1 MANYFS
7 ERNELDSKIRELIH
21 SIDSL
26 RRTKDDARQN
36 YLAELAHLIKS
47 RPGLTATQYAML
59 MSNDAC
65 ERNSIQV
72 SISGMGYMAEAH
84 EKGWNARGI
93 CFNGNPQKVCN
104 NPSMPSLKRKYTR
117 VERRFIEVDENN
129 QPIGTH
135 ETIEWRT
142 TYSIKED

>member
-7 ERNELDSKIRELIH
+7 ERNELENKIRDLAIAL
-21 SIDSL
+21 DSL

-65 ERNSIQV
+65 ERNSIQM
-72 SISGMGYMAEAH
+72 SISNMGYMAEAH
-84 EKGWNARGI
+84 EKNLHTYPYYGDSSHA
-93 CFNGNPQKVCN
+93 VCA
-104 NPSMPSLKRKYTR
+104 NPSMPSLKRKQTM
-117 VERRFIEVDENN
+117 VKRRFIEVDENN

-135 ETIEWRT
+135 ETTEYRT
-142 TYSIKED
+142 VYSIKED

>member
-7 ERNELDSKIRELIH
+7 ERNELENKIRELIF
-21 SIDSL
+21 SLDNL
-26 RRTKDDARQN
+26 RRTKDNARQN

-65 ERNSIQV
+65 ERNSIQG

-84 EKGWNARGI
+84 EKNWHTRLWYGGDDSRVI
-93 CFNGNPQKVCN
+93 CA
-104 NPSMPSLKRKYTR
+104 NPSMPSLKRKQTKIK
-117 VERRFIEVDENN
+117 RRFIEVDENN

-135 ETIEWRT
+135 ETTEYRT
-142 TYSIKED
+142 VYSIKED

>member
-7 ERNELDSKIRELIH
+7 ERNELENKIHDLIL
-21 SIDSL
+21 SLDSL
-26 RRTKDDARQN
+26 RRTKNVARQN

-65 ERNSIQV
+65 ERNSIQM
-72 SISGMGYMAEAH
+72 SISGMGYMAEAC
-84 EKGWNARGI
+84 EKNWFKRAHGGYDAHV
-93 CFNGNPQKVCN
+93 VCA
-104 NPSMPSLKRKYTR
+104 NPSMPSLKRKQTT
-117 VERRFIEVDENN
+117 VKRRFIEVDENN

-135 ETIEWRT
+135 ETTEYRT
-142 TYSIKED
+142 VYSIKED

>member
-7 ERNELDSKIRELIH
+7 ERNELENKIHDLIL
-21 SIDSL
+21 SLDNL

-65 ERNSIQV
+65 ERNSIQM

-84 EKGWNARGI
+84 EKNWL
-93 CFNGNPQKVCN
+93 PV
-104 NPSMPSLKRKYTR
+104 
-117 VERRFIEVDENN
+117 
-129 QPIGTH
+129 PIISVMIPIWYVPILPCH
-135 ETIEWRT
+135 L
-142 TYSIKED
+142 

>member
-7 ERNELDSKIRELIH
+7 ERNELENKIHDLVIAL
-21 SIDSL
+21 DSL

-36 YLAELAHLIKS
+36 YLSELAHLIKT

-65 ERNSIQV
+65 ERNSIQM
-72 SISGMGYMAEAH
+72 SISNMGYMAEAY
-84 EKGWNARGI
+84 EKNLRTHSYYGDDSHM
-93 CFNGNPQKVCN
+93 VCS
-104 NPSMPSLKRKYTR
+104 NPSMPSLKRKQTK
-117 VERRFIEVDENN
+117 VKRRFIEVDENN

-135 ETIEWRT
+135 ETTEYRT
-142 TYSIKED
+142 VYNIKEG